1 MPVWLTPFVMPVVA
15 FALAAYGWHLITQL
29 AKRREAHD
37 LYGSVLA
44 LLEQLDADGRDAWG
58 GGGRTLDGY
67 TEQKFLSKILAIE
80 QRLGL
85 IHKHYYPADPH
96 GIANNQLS
104 ILREYLTAYPL
115 KNSPEKSRTV
125 AIHALIADMVGNL
138 LEENYA
144 YINQSPW
151 MPAAERPANRPPS
164 PARWVFLAAAGAALW
179 AAVYAIYA
187 LVSIGPGFFAAPLRA
202 IEWLPFM
209 FVGALA
215 PGVGAVLPPWR
226 LSTGTLR
233 GKAAGYI
240 DQLSVAVALEL
251 GLRIIMN
258 PIV

>member
-44 LLEQLDADGRDAWG
+44 LLEQLDADGRGCVGPAAAARWMD
-58 GGGRTLDGY
+58 TP
-67 TEQKFLSKILAIE
+67 SKNSCRKSWPSSSASASSTSITTRPTRME
-80 QRLGL
+80 F
-85 IHKHYYPADPH
+85 
-96 GIANNQLS
+96 ANNQLS
-104 ILREYLTAYPL
+104 ILRDYLTAYPL

-164 PARWVFLAAAGAALW
+164 AGAVGISRCRRRRAVGGGVCHLRAGQHRAGVFRRAAAG
-179 AAVYAIYA
+179 
-187 LVSIGPGFFAAPLRA
+187 
-202 IEWLPFM
+202 
-209 FVGALA
+209 
-215 PGVGAVLPPWR
+215 
-226 LSTGTLR
+226 
-233 GKAAGYI
+233 
-240 DQLSVAVALEL
+240 D
-251 GLRIIMN
+251 
-258 PIV
+258 